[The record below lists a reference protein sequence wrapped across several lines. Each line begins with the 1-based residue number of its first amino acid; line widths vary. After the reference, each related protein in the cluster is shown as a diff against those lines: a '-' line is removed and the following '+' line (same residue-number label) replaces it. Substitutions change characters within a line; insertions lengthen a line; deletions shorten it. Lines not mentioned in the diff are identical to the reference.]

1 VAGASSGTG
10 AAAGVFL
17 RKKEKTPEGALAGS
31 AGFSACAVSS
41 PGGSGSGSVEGVNA
55 AGGSAGPDSSGPL
68 GAEGGGV
75 GSAGATGSGAGAGLL
90 SSGRI
95 SAGEGAGGDFFL
107 KNENILESLVSSH
120 SMKCSLPAWARSSWV
135 SVVCWLGGFAAMPG
149 LATAAPLAQQFTLSN
164 GMTLIVQPDRRA
176 PTVAHMLWVR
186 VGAMDEVDGTT
197 GVAHAL
203 EHMLF
208 KGTPTVPPGEFSRRV
223 AALGG
228 SENAFT
234 SRDVTAYHQQIPSDK
249 LEAMMVLEADRFAHN
264 QWPDDEFTREIEV
277 IKEERRQRTE
287 ESPRA
292 RMFEA
297 MNAMIYQASPY
308 RRPVVGW
315 MSDLDAMTPQDA
327 RDFYQR
333 WYTPANAAVVIA
345 GDVEVGKVRQ
355 MAERIYGA
363 IPARPV
369 PPRKPREEPEQQGM
383 RQMVYRAATEQAL
396 VALAYQMPKLT
407 DPRAKDAQSQD
418 ALALTVLSAILD
430 GYSGARLE
438 RALIQG
444 NAGKSARVADSA
456 GASYGLMGRGPQL
469 FYLTGVPAP
478 GVSSEAVIAALKAE
492 VARIAREGVTEA
504 ELKRVK
510 TQWTASEVYK
520 LDSVFNQAREL
531 GSYWS
536 LGMGIDAGEALMDQ
550 LNRVTAAQ
558 VQSVAQRLFSDEKL
572 TTAVLV
578 PDPSKRKTER
588 PASERPPIP
597 NH

>member
-1 VAGASSGTG
+1 MKRRLPTWASSSCWSV
-10 AAAGVFL
+10 ACL
-17 RKKEKTPEGALAGS
+17 LAG
-31 AGFSACAVSS
+31 F
-41 PGGSGSGSVEGVNA
+41 
-55 AGGSAGPDSSGPL
+55 
-68 GAEGGGV
+68 
-75 GSAGATGSGAGAGLL
+75 AGLP
-90 SSGRI
+90 
-95 SAGEGAGGDFFL
+95 
-107 KNENILESLVSSH
+107 V
-120 SMKCSLPAWARSSWV
+120 M
-135 SVVCWLGGFAAMPG
+135 AATPS
-149 LATAAPLAQQFTLSN
+149 LAQQFTLSN
-164 GMTLIVQPDRRA
+164 GMTLIVQPDHRA

-208 KGTPTVPPGEFSRRV
+208 KGTPTVKPGEFSRRV

-234 SRDVTAYHQQIPSDK
+234 SKDVTAYHQQIPSEK
-249 LEAMMVLEADRFAHN
+249 LEAMMLLEADRFANN
-264 QWPDDEFTREIEV
+264 QWPDDEFKREIEV

-297 MNAMIYQASPY
+297 MTAMTYQASPY

-327 RDFYQR
+327 RDFYHR
-333 WYTPANAAVVIA
+333 WYTPSNAAVVIA
-345 GDVEVGKVRQ
+345 GDVDVEQVHKL
-355 MAERIYGA
+355 AERIYGVV
-363 IPARPV
+363 PAHPV
-369 PPRKPREEPEQQGM
+369 PARKPRDEPEQQGAK
-383 RQMVYRAATEQAL
+383 QMVFRAATEQAL

-407 DPRAKDAQSQD
+407 DPQAKDSESQD
-418 ALALTVLSAILD
+418 ALALTVLSAVLD

-444 NAGKSARVADSA
+444 QGGQATRLADSA

-469 FYLTGVPAP
+469 FYLTAVPAP
-478 GVSSEAVIAALKAE
+478 GSSTEAVIAALKAE
-492 VARIAREGVTEA
+492 VVRVAREGVTEA

-520 LDSVFNQAREL
+520 RDSVFNQAREL

-536 LGMGIDAGEALMDQ
+536 LGMNVDAGDSLMAQ
-550 LNRVTAAQ
+550 LNQVTAAQ
-558 VQSVAQRLFSDEKL
+558 VQSVAQRFFSDEKL
-572 TTAVLV
+572 TTAVLL